1 MATPK
6 ARPKVTM
13 TPAPKP
19 AEQLEGAGTRVKKR
33 NYGKGHGYQIDGV
46 KADGVTTLI
55 GEGIPKP
62 ALINWAAN
70 TTAAYAV
77 DHWAELEEMSMSKR
91 LDTLK
96 GARYADVDQAAKK
109 GTAVHELAERI
120 LNGEEVVVPDELA
133 PHVASAVKFLDEW
146 RIRPILTETVVYSI
160 RGKYAGTLDMVV
172 TSDLMPG
179 KVILA
184 DWKTSRSGIY
194 GEAALQLSAYANADF
209 YVDANGVDQ
218 PVSELG
224 ITDHWGIWIRPD
236 GYDVLPLD
244 NSDETFRTFQY
255 AATIAR
261 RARGLME
268 LRGKALQRPEV
279 AS

>member
-1 MATPK
+1 MSAVRAASK
-6 ARPKVTM
+6 AK
-13 TPAPKP
+13 PKP
-19 AEQLEGAGTRVKKR
+19 PQPELAGAGSRVKRR
-33 NYGKGHGYQIDGV
+33 NYGKGHGYTIDGV

-70 TTAAYAV
+70 TTAGYAV
-77 DHWAELEEMSMSKR
+77 DHWDELGELPVSKR
-91 LDTLK
+91 LDVLK
-96 GARYADVDQAAKK
+96 GARYADVDQAAQK

-120 LNGEEVVVPDELA
+120 LHGEEVQVPDELA
-133 PHVASAVKFLDEW
+133 PYVNNAVRFLDEW
-146 RIRPILTETVVYSI
+146 KIRPILSETVVYSL

-172 TSDLMPG
+172 TSDLLPG

-194 GEAALQLSAYANADF
+194 GEAALQLSAYANSDF

-218 PVSELG
+218 PTSALG
-224 ITDHWGIWIRPD
+224 ITDHWGIWVRPD

-244 NSDETFRTFQY
+244 NSAETFRTFQY
-255 AATIAR
+255 AATVAR

-268 LRGKALQRPEV
+268 LRGSALVRPDV